1 MESGYQ
7 VQSLADQA
15 LQQKLIKNRS
25 IRIIP
30 IESKWSAP
38 SAWANAVMVW
48 AALPQNWKKRSW
60 LLSHY
65 LYSWRIC
72 SGFRGEYFTLFCI
85 CSASGM
91 TGTDVR
97 TGSCRYLLNQQT
109 LFICQNISLDNE
121 FHIKKFWNFPMKM
134 WNLPQMDW
142 LSLHRILI
150 ILLQSSSQQI
160 NIQNIWQKYQF
171 WRELQ
176 TGNNMEDQQRLLK
189 TNAR

>member
-1 MESGYQ
+1 MGSGYQ
-7 VQSLADQA
+7 VQSLAGQA

-48 AALPQNWKKRSW
+48 AALPQNWKERSW

-65 LYSWRIC
+65 LYSWQIC
-72 SGFRGEYFTLFCI
+72 SGSRGEYLTLFCV

-97 TGSCRYLLNQQT
+97 AGSCRYLLNQQT
-109 LFICQNISLDNE
+109 L
-121 FHIKKFWNFPMKM
+121 
-134 WNLPQMDW
+134 
-142 LSLHRILI
+142 LSIHFNTI
-150 ILLQSSSQQI
+150 ILYFLYFYI
-160 NIQNIWQKYQF
+160 V
-171 WRELQ
+171 
-176 TGNNMEDQQRLLK
+176 LK
-189 TNAR
+189 HFPRSANLKLDSDLWLKPSKSL